1 MVGSA
6 KAMVYRTRLD
16 EIRSLGR
23 NTQGV
28 KIMTKLADGDQ
39 VISMSA
45 FRERSWEEIP
55 ELPKVASGRRNG
67 SNGTNGHQSDQSEIA
82 MDAMKTALQ
91 SQLSLALSTEDAE
104 ESDEETADGE
114 DEAEGGDE

>member
-28 KIMTKLADGDQ
+28 KIMTKLADGDR

-67 SNGTNGHQSDQSEIA
+67 SNGTNGYQAAD
-82 MDAMKTALQ
+82 Q
-91 SQLSLALSTEDAE
+91 SQLALALSTEDAE
-104 ESDEETADGE
+104 EPDEKPADGE
-114 DEAEGGDE
+114 DEAKGGDE